1 LDGMLCQGG
10 GFALPEL
17 PAAYSS
23 EENPMAQR
31 KHELGPP
38 MDLANMRRQG
48 VRNLMAYCL
57 NDACRHQAVIDVS
70 SYPGDTLVPWFRS
83 KVKCAKCGA
92 RHSKIDVRPNWKEAP
107 GTIDDWRGNDAMPGS
122 E

>member
-1 LDGMLCQGG
+1 M
-10 GFALPEL
+10 P
-17 PAAYSS
+17 
-23 EENPMAQR
+23 
-31 KHELGPP
+31 KHEPGPP

-48 VRNLMAYCL
+48 VHHLIAYCL

-92 RHSKIDVRPNWKEAP
+92 RNNRIDVRPNWKGAP
-107 GTIDDWRGNDAMPGS
+107 GTIDDWSGRPAMPTGDDNV
-122 E
+122 